1 MLATLVATEV
11 TEDEIKALD
20 AILGVITAA
29 AVLIEEDAAG
39 LEVQDADGDTVEEGT
54 ADDSMVEDI
63 GTLVETA
70 AIEEELAITVAGTVN
85 EELET
90 VEPEEL
96 AWKNLP
102 DNCSATPSATNF

>member
-11 TEDEIKALD
+11 TEDEIKVLD

-54 ADDSMVEDI
+54 TDDLMVEDI
-63 GTLVETA
+63 GTLVEIA